1 LHRETEKLLVATL
14 LASGLALTLYSYFA
28 LANVPLTALGIGIL
42 VTAASINATYPY
54 TPYGE
59 AVQSVLYSYTANI
72 SKLLEEFSAN
82 NPAFYTPDGL
92 VLVPLKARGMPDLKK
107 LKSENLVY
115 SDPSGYYLV
124 LQSPVSTT
132 TVERETEL
140 EATLT
145 EVVVYSLGLSDSVKV
160 VSRDETLILE
170 LSKPRSFKE
179 GTRFKNVLGPLPLH
193 VSAAVTATALG
204 KVVQVGEVRQT
215 GKNRVIAL
223 LKVVEHATQG

>member
-1 LHRETEKLLVATL
+1 MHRQTEKLLVATL
-14 LASGLALTLYSYFA
+14 LASGLALTFYSYFA
-28 LANVPLTALGIGIL
+28 LANIPLTALGIGIL
-42 VTAASINATYPY
+42 VTAASIIATYPY
-54 TPYGE
+54 TPYRE
-59 AVQSVLYSYTANI
+59 AVQSVLHSYTANI

-107 LKSENLVY
+107 LKAENLVH

-132 TVERETEL
+132 TVERETDL
-140 EATLT
+140 EAALT
-145 EVVVYSLGLSDSVKV
+145 EVVVYSLGLCDGVKV

-170 LSKPRSFKE
+170 VSKPRSFKE
-179 GTRFKNVLGPLPLH
+179 GTRFKKVLGSLPLH
-193 VSAAVTATALG
+193 VSITVIAMALG

>member
-1 LHRETEKLLVATL
+1 LHRETEKLLVAIL

-28 LANVPLTALGIGIL
+28 LANIPLTALGVGIL
-42 VTAASINATYPY
+42 VTAASIIATYPY
-54 TPYGE
+54 TPYRE
-59 AVQSVLYSYTANI
+59 AVQSVLHSYTANI

-107 LKSENLVY
+107 LKAENLVH

-132 TVERETEL
+132 TVERETDL
-140 EATLT
+140 EAALT
-145 EVVVYSLGLSDSVKV
+145 EVVVYSLGLCDGVKV

-170 LSKPRSFKE
+170 VSKPRSFKE
-179 GTRFKNVLGPLPLH
+179 GTRFKKVLGSLPLH
-193 VSAAVTATALG
+193 VSVTVIAMALG
-204 KVVQVGEVRQT
+204 KVFQVGEVRQT